1 MIKLDESSELNIL
14 NMLVDHKALSPQQ
27 FKQIQTLS
35 GESGKSQLSTAFELN
50 LTSSEKILKILS
62 ESYSLPTID
71 LKKMVITDQIRKVA
85 SLRYLKENILLP
97 FEITCEVV

>member
-35 GESGKSQLSTAFELN
+35 GESF
-50 LTSSEKILKILS
+50 I
-62 ESYSLPTID
+62 
-71 LKKMVITDQIRKVA
+71 
-85 SLRYLKENILLP
+85 
-97 FEITCEVV
+97 